1 MQFSV
6 ILGILLSVLNKRKKI
21 TREELAKKYELST
34 RTISR
39 YIDVI
44 IAAGVPIE
52 AETGLGGGFSIP
64 DTYRLDRSFF
74 SKEEL
79 KRLSTCVIAMQSSFA
94 DNMNKT
100 LLDKI
105 SNMTQ
110 NKNDEKYLLKSDS
123 LIIDTSSWTNPDGY
137 RAKFE
142 VINKAI
148 SEELAIKIHYMDRH
162 ELKSERIY
170 DPYSLVLKEG
180 IWYLYG
186 WCHLRR
192 DFRLLKLSRIRNMS
206 ITAKHFVRKASDVY
220 RKLNEAFDDNEL
232 IEMEIEFSSTILSQI
247 EEWLG
252 LDSVTDTGVMYRASA
267 SVFGGNVLINKLL
280 SFGSSIRVLSPN
292 ALKEELL
299 IECRRI
305 ILNS

>member
-6 ILGILLSVLNKRKKI
+6 ILGILLSILNKRTKI
-21 TREELAKKYELST
+21 RREDLAKKYELST

-44 IAAGVPIE
+44 IAAGVPLE
-52 AETGLGGGFSIP
+52 ADPGLKGGFNIP
-64 DTYRLDRSFF
+64 DTYKLDRSFF

-79 KRLSTCVIAMQSSFA
+79 KRLSSCVIAMQNSFG
-94 DNMNKT
+94 DDMHKV
-100 LLDKI
+100 LLDKLGG
-105 SNMTQ
+105 MTQ

-142 VINKAI
+142 TINKAI
-148 SEELAIKIHYMDRH
+148 SEELALKVHYVDRH
-162 ELKSERIY
+162 ELKSERVY
-170 DPYSLVLKEG
+170 DPYSVVLKEG
-180 IWYLYG
+180 VWYLYG

-206 ITAKHFVRKASDVY
+206 ITAKHFIRRDSDVY
-220 RKLNEAFDDNEL
+220 GKLGEAFDDNEL
-232 IEMEIEFSSTILSQI
+232 VDMEIEFSSTILSQI

-252 LDSVTDTGVMYRASA
+252 MDAIEDTGLMYRASA
-267 SVFGGNVLINKLL
+267 AVFGGTALINKLL
-280 SFGSSIRVLSPN
+280 SFGSSIKVLKPL

-299 IECRRI
+299 VECKRI
-305 ILNS
+305 LDND

>member
-6 ILGILLSVLNKRKKI
+6 ILGILLTILNKRKKI
-21 TREELAKKYELST
+21 KREDLAKKYELST

-39 YIDVI
+39 YLDII
-44 IAAGVPIE
+44 IAAGVPLESDPGIK
-52 AETGLGGGFSIP
+52 GGYSIP

-79 KRLSTCVIAMQSSFA
+79 KRLSTCVIAMQSSF
-94 DNMNKT
+94 DDGMNKI

-105 SNMTQ
+105 SNMSQ

-148 SEELAIKIHYMDRH
+148 SEEFAIKVYYIDRH

-206 ITAKHFVRKASDVY
+206 ITAKQFSRKPSDVY
-220 RKLNEAFDDNEL
+220 KKLNEAFEDSEL
-232 IEMEIEFSSTILSQI
+232 VDMEIEFSSTVLSQI

-252 LDSVTDTGVMYRASA
+252 VDAIEDTGIMYKASA
-267 SVFGGNVLINKLL
+267 AVFGGNVLINKLL
-280 SFGSSIRVLSPN
+280 SFGSSIKVLSPH

-305 ILNS
+305 LNNA